1 MSANYVSNRNKLFFH
16 ILRRSMRFNQR
27 ALWGKSVN
35 EEPLVEIVSS
45 SEKALRQHYN
55 KVYER
60 KQTFK
65 TAVDLKVSDA
75 LRNVSLEFDVLII
88 HSSIICFHDS
98 TGPCGNA
105 RRSKIIP
112 MQFLS

>member
-1 MSANYVSNRNKLFFH
+1 
-16 ILRRSMRFNQR
+16 MRFNHT
-27 ALWGKSVN
+27 ALSRKSMN
-35 EEPLVEIVSS
+35 EEPLIEIASS
-45 SEKALRQHYN
+45 SEKILRQHYN

-60 KQTFK
+60 KRTFK

-88 HSSIICFHDS
+88 IHSSIICFHDS
-98 TGPCGNA
+98 TGPCGSA